1 MIRILILLSG
11 IFNYISESTHECG
24 LQLNP
29 QAQPLNHS
37 LQKTNKYCSFLFFIF
52 SCKGYFLKNCA
63 GLKQK
68 FYATYLSPVFQY
80 LIKLEKIKCSLLI
93 QLWFGFDTASTSPLF
108 ATYDA
113 PTSSLFLNQIF

>member
-63 GLKQK
+63 GFKTEILCHILIPCFPISYKIGENK
-68 FYATYLSPVFQY
+68 VFA
-80 LIKLEKIKCSLLI
+80 
-93 QLWFGFDTASTSPLF
+93 FDTTMVRF
-108 ATYDA
+108 
-113 PTSSLFLNQIF
+113 